1 MGLTGVGDMLSVKTM
16 FVALLAVLW
25 VAGLL
30 DQLHSWETGSRYMV
44 LSGLMAAVAMLRG
57 GYSA

>member
-1 MGLTGVGDMLSVKTM
+1 MLSVKTL

-44 LSGLMAAVAMLRG
+44 LSGLMAAIAMLKG

>member
-1 MGLTGVGDMLSVKTM
+1 MLSVKTV
-16 FVALLAVLW
+16 FVVLLAVLW

-30 DQLHSWETGSRYMV
+30 DQLESWETGSRYMV
-44 LSGLMAAVAMLRG
+44 LSGLMTAIAMLKS